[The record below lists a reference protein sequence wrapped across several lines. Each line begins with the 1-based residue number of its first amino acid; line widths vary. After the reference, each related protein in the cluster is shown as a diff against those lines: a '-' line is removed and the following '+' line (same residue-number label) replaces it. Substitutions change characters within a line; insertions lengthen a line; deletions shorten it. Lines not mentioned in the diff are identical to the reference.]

1 VPGGDETG
9 ILLWRKNGTHN
20 TPIAV
25 LADSAKNWCQNK
37 RFRAVMSGPRI
48 GTASVEGSMGECGGG
63 IVAQSIALYAYGG
76 RSLHRTT
83 CKLIYALRTG
93 LLAFTLVGF
102 VSAQTVRPEAEKQL
116 AHDIYKEFIE
126 IQSGFT
132 TGATTPVAEAAA
144 ARLRAAGFLD
154 SDIFV
159 GGAIPKKANL
169 VVRYHGTGA
178 RKPLLLLAHIDVV
191 EAKREDWSMDPFQLT
206 EKDGYFYGR
215 GTGDDKAQAAVWIAN
230 LIQYKKEGFKP
241 DRDIIVAL
249 TADEEGGGP
258 YNGVDWLLKNHRE
271 LIDAEF
277 ALNEGGW
284 GESLDGKKLSND
296 LQVSEKYVLNFRF
309 EVRNKGGHSSLPV
322 PDNAIYH
329 LAFALAHLS
338 TFEFPLKTNEVTAAY
353 FQQMSKIETG
363 AIKEELAKVAEG
375 SQEAMKKV
383 AAVSP
388 AWNATLRTTC
398 VATMLEGGHAINA
411 LPQLAAANVNC
422 RVLPEDPAEYVAT
435 TLKKVVNDDQVTITP
450 TLEFAAGPPSPM
462 RPDVLA
468 AVNNTTE
475 KIWPGVKTVP
485 IMVMGATDG
494 RYLRVAGIPTYGVQG
509 FFFDRNDIRF
519 HGRDERMAVQSFYEG
534 QLFLYDLVKAL
545 SAPAK

>member
-1 VPGGDETG
+1 MLITSV
-9 ILLWRKNGTHN
+9 LA
-20 TPIAV
+20 IAV
-25 LADSAKNWCQNK
+25 
-37 RFRAVMSGPRI
+37 V
-48 GTASVEGSMGECGGG
+48 AS
-63 IVAQSIALYAYGG
+63 
-76 RSLHRTT
+76 
-83 CKLIYALRTG
+83 
-93 LLAFTLVGF
+93 
-102 VSAQTVRPEAEKQL
+102 VSAQTTRPESEQQL
-116 AHDIYKEFIE
+116 AHDIYKQFIE

-144 ARLRAAGFLD
+144 ARLKAAGFPD

-159 GGAIPKKANL
+159 GGASAKKANL

-191 EAKREDWSMDPFQLT
+191 EAKREDWSIDPFELT

-230 LIQYKKEGFKP
+230 LIEYKKEGFKP

-271 LIDAEF
+271 LIEADF

-284 GESLDGKKLSND
+284 GESLGGRKLSND
-296 LQVSEKYVLNFRF
+296 VQISEKYVINFRF
-309 EVRNKGGHSSLPV
+309 EVRNNGGHSSLPV
-322 PDNAIYH
+322 ADNAIYH

-338 TFEFPLKTNEVTAAY
+338 EFGFPLKTNEVTAAY
-353 FQQMSKIETG
+353 FKQMSNIESG
-363 AIKEELAKVAEG
+363 PVSADLASAARG
-375 SQEAMKKV
+375 SLEAMQKL
-383 AAVSP
+383 AAASP
-388 AWNATLRTTC
+388 AWNAALRTTC
-398 VATMLEGGHAINA
+398 VATELEGGHATNA

-422 RVLPEDPAEYVAT
+422 RVLPEDSPEYVLAI
-435 TLKKVVNDDQVTITP
+435 LIKVVNDEEVKITP
-450 TLEFAAGPPSPM
+450 DLASTAGPTSAM

-468 AVNNTTE
+468 AVTRTTQ
-475 KIWPGVKTVP
+475 KIWPGVQTVP

-494 RYLRVAGIPTYGVQG
+494 RYLRAAGIPTYGVQG

-519 HGRDERMAVQSFYEG
+519 HGRDERMSVQSFYEG
-534 QLFLYDLVKAL
+534 QLFLYDLVKTL
-545 SAPAK
+545 CESAK

>member
-1 VPGGDETG
+1 MAR
-9 ILLWRKNGTHN
+9 LCHNG
-20 TPIAV
+20 AMR
-25 LADSAKNWCQNK
+25 LALVSLFCL
-37 RFRAVMSGPRI
+37 RAWAADTMP
-48 GTASVEGSMGECGGG
+48 
-63 IVAQSIALYAYGG
+63 
-76 RSLHRTT
+76 
-83 CKLIYALRTG
+83 
-93 LLAFTLVGF
+93 
-102 VSAQTVRPEAEKQL
+102 PEAEQKL
-116 AHDIYKEFIE
+116 AREIYKEMIE
-126 IQSGFT
+126 VQSGFT
-132 TGATTPVAEAAA
+132 TGTTTPVAEAAA
-144 ARLRAAGFLD
+144 ARLKAAGFTD
-154 SDIFV
+154 FDIFL
-159 GGAIPKKANL
+159 GGAISKKSNL

-206 EKDGYFYGR
+206 EKDGFFYGR
-215 GTGDDKAQAAVWIAN
+215 GTGDDKEQAAVWIAN

-258 YNGVDWLLKNHRE
+258 FNGVDWLIKNHRE

-284 GESLDGKKLSND
+284 GESQDGKKLSND
-296 LQVSEKYVLNFRF
+296 LQISEKYVLNFRF

-322 PDNAIYH
+322 ADNAIYH
-329 LAFALAHLS
+329 LAFALAQLS
-338 TFEFPLKTNEVTAAY
+338 EFGFPLKTNEVTTAY

-363 AIKEELAKVAEG
+363 AVKDDLAKAAAG
-375 SQEAMKKV
+375 SQEAMQKV
-383 AAVSP
+383 AAAST

-398 VATMLEGGHAINA
+398 VATQLEGGHAMNA

-422 RVLPEDPAEYVAT
+422 RVLPEDSSEYVLA
-435 TLKKVVNDDQVTITP
+435 TLKKVVADEQVSITS
-450 TLEFAAGPPSPM
+450 TLELTAGPASPM

-468 AVNNTTE
+468 AVTSTTQNL
-475 KIWPGVKTVP
+475 WPGVQTVP

-494 RYLRVAGIPTYGVQG
+494 RYLRAAGIPTYGVQG

-534 QLFLYDLVKAL
+534 QLFLYDLVKIL
-545 SAPAK
+545 SQPAK